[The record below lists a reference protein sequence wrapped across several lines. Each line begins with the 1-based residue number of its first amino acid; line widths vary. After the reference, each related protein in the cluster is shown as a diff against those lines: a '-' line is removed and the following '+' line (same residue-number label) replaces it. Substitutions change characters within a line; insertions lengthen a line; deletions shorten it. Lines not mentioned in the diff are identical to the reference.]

1 MTPFV
6 VTRHLS
12 FAYHRE
18 PVLSDINLTLP
29 EGEFVAVVGPNGGGK
44 STLLKLILGLAGPYQ
59 GSLLLRGREAS
70 AGVVQ
75 GDIGYVPQQYALGLH
90 GFPATVAEVVALG
103 LVDGRSYPWRRRPGV
118 RHIVRHMLALVG
130 MSAYA
135 DCLIGDL
142 SGGQQQRVMV
152 ARALAGN
159 PSALLLD
166 EPTSGVDFA
175 ARHQLYELLRHL
187 NRTLAVTVV
196 LVSHDIDQ
204 ALEYARLI
212 VCLHNSLCYCGPPRG
227 FTTAH
232 IAAEHG
238 KYHGV

>member
-1 MTPFV
+1 MTPFAAI
-6 VTRHLS
+6 RHLS
-12 FAYHRE
+12 FAYNSE
-18 PVLSDINLTLP
+18 PVLTDITMTLP

-70 AGVVQ
+70 AGVAM
-75 GDIGYVPQQYALGLH
+75 GDIGYVPQQYALGLRD
-90 GFPATVAEVVALG
+90 FPATVAEVVALG
-103 LVDGRSYPWRRRPGV
+103 CVDGRSYPWRRRPGV

-130 MSAYA
+130 MLDYA
-135 DCLIGDL
+135 DSLVGDL

-175 ARHQLYELLRHL
+175 ARKQLYELLGHL

-196 LVSHDIDQ
+196 MVSHDIDQ
-204 ALEYARLI
+204 ALHYARLI
-212 VCLHNSLCYCGPPRG
+212 ACINNGLCYFGPPEG
-227 FTTAH
+227 FTMAH
-232 IAAEHG
+232 MAAGHG